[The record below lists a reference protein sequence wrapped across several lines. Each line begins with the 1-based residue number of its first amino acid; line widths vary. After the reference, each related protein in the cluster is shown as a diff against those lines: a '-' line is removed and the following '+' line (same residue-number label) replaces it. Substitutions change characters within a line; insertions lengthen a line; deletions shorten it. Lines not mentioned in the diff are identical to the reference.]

1 MAPRRFHPLFTLYTL
16 PTCPS
21 YTMGLNHNYHYYFQQ
36 LAHQNPLSFNYHPA
50 VEGVKHKKTIWYSLW
65 TEFLPNP
72 GGIIIQL
79 RINLSIMI
87 SIKPK
92 KTSIVIHVRI
102 SYQSSRQYFNGASL
116 KAHLFDK
123 SMRKNR
129 FILAMIPLLHI
140 FSSIRK
146 KIYPKNSCF
155 PLISIFFKFCLKSGS
170 WLFRLSLK
178 GWWGPLK
185 GNSLKYRHE
194 FM

>member
-1 MAPRRFHPLFTLYTL
+1 
-16 PTCPS
+16 
-21 YTMGLNHNYHYYFQQ
+21 MGLNHNYHYYFQQ

-140 FSSIRK
+140 FSSFRK

-194 FM
+194 FL